1 MDLNV
6 NEWEDE
12 KKLEEIKSK
21 TRVTLTKKL
30 SKEEEEQ
37 LEEQEQETGFCF
49 RSFLGVQSKVTIEGF
64 ERVKEQINLEDDH
77 FRVGELE
84 IPAF

>member
-30 SKEEEEQ
+30 SKEEEE
-37 LEEQEQETGFCF
+37 
-49 RSFLGVQSKVTIEGF
+49 
-64 ERVKEQINLEDDH
+64 
-77 FRVGELE
+77 
-84 IPAF
+84 